1 MSCIGF
7 HSGEGVRVAA
17 DDRAAGFEPEQVI
30 HDMRRNGGTSVAHAS
45 THAARQAGTRPT
57 ATRVG
62 GPVGIVIAT
71 TFLLGACD
79 ASITAMPPCSLAR
92 SAETSDNPL
101 QEQLGC
107 GSVFHFNNGAN
118 GGFRGGEGSFCPDL
132 ADTRAVLHDHQMYGF
147 DSELSDACMI
157 LPEDEIFV
165 FWTRDPMPAPTC
177 TSGCLPGYEPVP
189 F

>member
-1 MSCIGF
+1 MGDMSCIGC
-7 HSGEGVRVAA
+7 HSGEGVRVVA

-30 HDMRRNGGTSVAHAS
+30 DDMRCNVGTSVAHTS
-45 THAARQAGTRPT
+45 THAAREALT
-57 ATRVG
+57 AKRVG
-62 GPVGIVIAT
+62 AALVIVIAPMS
-71 TFLLGACD
+71 LLGACD
-79 ASITAMPPCSLAR
+79 ASSIAMPPCSLVR

-107 GSVFHFNNGAN
+107 GPVFHFNNGAN

-132 ADTRAVLHDHQMYGF
+132 PDTRAVLHDHQRYGF
-147 DSELSDACMI
+147 DSNLSDACMI
-157 LPEDEIFV
+157 LPEEEIFV

>member
-1 MSCIGF
+1 MHWIAGCYVAMSETERIGDMSCIGF

-17 DDRAAGFEPEQVI
+17 DDRAAGF
-30 HDMRRNGGTSVAHAS
+30 D
-45 THAARQAGTRPT
+45 AAREAGTRLT
-57 ATRVG
+57 AKRVG
-62 GPVGIVIAT
+62 AALVIGIAT

-79 ASITAMPPCSLAR
+79 APSTAMPPCSLAP
-92 SAETSDNPL
+92 SAQTSDNPL

-107 GSVFHFNNGAN
+107 GPVFHFNNGAN

-132 ADTRAVLHDHQMYGF
+132 PDTRAVLHDQQRYGF
-147 DSELSDACMI
+147 DSNSSDACMI

-177 TSGCLPGYEPVP
+177 TSGCLPGFEPVP